1 MAAANG
7 RIRCFTCNKEK
18 ATSKCAGCLKDF
30 CYNHL
35 GDHRQQLA
43 IHLDEI
49 EVQRDLF
56 RQTLTE
62 QATDPQTHPLIEEI
76 EQWKNDSIDKIHKTA
91 EELKQILFEHT
102 SRHTHQLE
110 GKLNTLTNQ
119 IRECREENDIM
130 ETDLS
135 RWQNELTEL
144 NEQLIKPQNITIQY
158 DSTPLV
164 TNIHIADTSSL
175 NNSNDGKTTA
185 RIVQKPYV
193 NQENQ
198 AVNFHLSKA
207 LSWLLRHAVTQEGIQ
222 YQYDGYVFVEDVL
235 RHSTFSN
242 KYTIQDIRQCVETNE
257 KQRFVL
263 KTDQRTGKEMIRAQP
278 RQ

>member
-1 MAAANG
+1 
-7 RIRCFTCNKEK
+7 CFTCNKEK

-62 QATDPQTHPLIEEI
+62 QATDPQTHPLVKEI

-110 GKLNTLTNQ
+110 GKLNTLTNH

-144 NEQLIKPQNITIQY
+144 NEQLIKPQNMTIQY

-175 NNSNDGKTTA
+175 NHSNDGKTTA

-198 AVNFHLSKA
+198 AVNFHA
-207 LSWLLRHAVTQEGIQ
+207 
-222 YQYDGYVFVEDVL
+222 
-235 RHSTFSN
+235 
-242 KYTIQDIRQCVETNE
+242 
-257 KQRFVL
+257 
-263 KTDQRTGKEMIRAQP
+263 
-278 RQ
+278 